1 MNKTITTMQL
11 PQTSHDAGKSM
22 TKELREQHHAKI
34 LKSIEALGEAIYEVI
49 AWHCGMEK
57 HQVGRR
63 LKELVDAGKI
73 YNTLRTG
80 VTATGR
86 KANMFAIRKPDTVLP
101 TPEHHYKEGE
111 PTGADLACMII
122 NKHEKLKQK
131 SLFE

>member
-1 MNKTITTMQL
+1 MQL

-80 VTATGR
+80 ITATGR

-101 TPEHHYKEGE
+101 TTEHHYRENE
-111 PTGADLACMII
+111 TSAADFASELIA
-122 NKHEKLKQK
+122 KTKQGKLEQK